1 MLKLQD
7 SSWAKNRGPV
17 SFQIGLATFGILALE
32 LALIRWTSG
41 QIRVFAYFNN
51 LLLIGAFLGMGLGV
65 ALGRRYSGLIHGT
78 LPALLLASIPLA
90 FAESLNITHMP
101 FPDASIYLFVAEFFA
116 GSAWQY
122 IFNISLFLLIFCLLV
137 TVFIFAGSPVGYLF
151 SKLPPLRAYTS
162 DLVGSLLGVVAF
174 TCITFLNASPP
185 VWLALGSLPFLWLSR
200 SRVSLLSFGI
210 VIFLGWYSINGAL
223 YSPYNRIDISQR
235 DLGIEL
241 KVNRDYHQIIH
252 DLSDENLS
260 RPEYSENEL
269 EILSFWR
276 QLYDLPFTLN
286 DTRER
291 ALIVG
296 AGTGNDVQAALR
308 NGYQEI
314 YSVDIDGMII
324 DIGRRLHPEKPYDDP
339 KVVPVVNDAR
349 AFFEQY
355 KGRPFDIVCYGF
367 LDSHAMFSTM
377 SSLRLDNYVYTEEG
391 IRRAWEHVSD
401 KGHLSLTFF
410 ADFRFPWIMDRLYWT
425 IAEATGQEPLFF
437 INNRYASTYLVS
449 KQPGNIREDLLKRF
463 ELRKPI
469 ADRKYVRTTSD
480 DWPFLYIRPFDF
492 PLGYAIV
499 ISAVLC
505 LTAVTVP
512 MAFGG
517 RKTFL
522 SEFDPTLFL
531 MGGAFMLIE
540 TRGVTTL
547 SLLFGSTWMVN
558 SAIFAGILIMVL
570 LANLTVE
577 RFKLKDPLPWFALL
591 FISLTF
597 LWAFNLASLNVYPL
611 LVRGLFGGLINAV
624 PVGFAGI
631 IFSILLSRS
640 RNPTASLGSNLLGAV
655 IGGFLEYS
663 SMFFGLRMLVQIAC
677 ILYLIALLIYR
688 TRKGKT

>member
-7 SSWAKNRGPV
+7 SSWTRNRGPV

-78 LPALLLASIPLA
+78 LPALLLASMPLA
-90 FAESLNITHMP
+90 FAEYLNITHMP
-101 FPDASIYLFVAEFFA
+101 FPDSSIYLFIAEFFT

-122 IFNISLFLLIFCLLV
+122 ILNIFLFLLIFCLLV
-137 TVFIFAGSPVGYLF
+137 TVFVFAGSPVGHLF

-200 SRVSLLSFGI
+200 SRLSLLSFGI
-210 VIFLGWYSINGAL
+210 VILLGWYSINGAL
-223 YSPYNRIDISQR
+223 YSPYNRIDIVPGHLSTV
-235 DLGIEL
+235 L
-241 KVNRDYHQIIH
+241 KANRDFHQRMH
-252 DLSDENLS
+252 NLSDEYLS
-260 RPEYSENEL
+260 RAEHSEGDLNT
-269 EILSFWR
+269 LSFFR
-276 QLYDLPFTLN
+276 QLYDLPFILN
-286 DTRER
+286 NTRDR

-296 AGTGNDVQAALR
+296 AGTGSDVQAALR
-308 NGYQEI
+308 NGYQKI
-314 YSVDIDGMII
+314 YSVDIDGRII
-324 DIGRRLHPEKPYDDP
+324 DIGRHLHPEKPYDDS
-339 KVVPVVNDAR
+339 KVVAVVNDAR
-349 AFFEQY
+349 AFFEQF
-355 KGRPFDIVCYGF
+355 KGKPFDVVCYGF

-391 IRRAWEHVSD
+391 IRRAWEHVSE

-410 ADFRFPWIMDRLYWT
+410 AERRSLWILDRLYWT
-425 IAEATGQEPLFF
+425 IAEATGQEPLFI
-437 INNRYASTYLVS
+437 INRDYAATFLVS

-463 ELRKPI
+463 EPRKPI
-469 ADRKYVRTTSD
+469 GDRNFVRTTSD
-480 DWPFLYIRPFDF
+480 DWPFLYIRPYDF
-492 PLGYAIV
+492 PLGYVLV

-512 MAFGG
+512 LAFGG
-517 RKTFL
+517 RKAFL

-570 LANLTVE
+570 AANLTVE
-577 RFKLKDPLPWFALL
+577 RFKLKEPLPWFAIL
-591 FISLTF
+591 FISLTI
-597 LWAFNLASLNVYPL
+597 LWAFDLGSLNQYPL
-611 LVRGLFGGLINAV
+611 LVRGLLGGMINAL
-624 PVGFAGI
+624 PIGFAGI

-640 RNPTASLGSNLLGAV
+640 RHPTASLGSNLLGSV

-677 ILYLIALLIYR
+677 VLYLVALLIYR
-688 TRKGKT
+688 TRKV